1 MDDIILET
9 KRLQLRYQRDEDFDF
24 IIKLWTDEKITRY
37 VGGPRNENILI
48 KSIKNVALN
57 PRKEKYDLWY
67 VVIKNT
73 NKLIG
78 MAGLLPKEIDNE
90 QFYEINYYIEEKQ
103 WNKGFATEI
112 ANELIQYFLEKKGI
126 QTFIAIIDK
135 ENIASIK
142 VARKIGMKYWKTEMR
157 NSGEKEIYK
166 VEYL

>member
-48 KSIKNVALN
+48 KSIKNVALD

-67 VVIKNT
+67 VVIKNS
-73 NKLIG
+73 NELIG
-78 MAGLLPKEIDNE
+78 MAGLLPKEINNE

-126 QTFIAIIDK
+126 QIFIAIIDK
-135 ENIASIK
+135 ENIASTK
-142 VARKIGMKYWKTEMR
+142 VARKIGMKHWKTEMR

-166 VEYL
+166 VEY